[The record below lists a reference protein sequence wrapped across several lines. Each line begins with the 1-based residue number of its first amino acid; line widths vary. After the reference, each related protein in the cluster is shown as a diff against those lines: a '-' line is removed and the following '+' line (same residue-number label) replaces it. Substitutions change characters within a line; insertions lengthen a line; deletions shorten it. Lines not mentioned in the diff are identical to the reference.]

1 MLRSCMLLL
10 FTTLL
15 AVAAPVPKQTEKEKI
30 AKKFGTITDPKGDSK
45 FALDGDALKVTLP
58 ADEERRFGYTKDPA
72 EKSGL
77 KRFDH
82 TPRVEFPHAG
92 DFDLRVRVAFPLV
105 ADTEAVDG
113 REFRYAGGGVKVVN
127 SEGNLYWF
135 GVVRSTALLRTNTL
149 LRDGSPGTWSND
161 FRDTLLYEPLKS
173 QESAWLRV
181 VRKGDGLTC
190 DASTDGKE
198 WKNVSE
204 HYKAAPGEGV
214 TLSLY
219 AEHSSTKA
227 HTVTFDQFTV
237 EKPKAEKK

>member
-1 MLRSCMLLL
+1 MKL
-10 FTTLL
+10 
-15 AVAAPVPKQTEKEKI
+15 
-30 AKKFGTITDPKGDSK
+30 
-45 FALDGDALKVTLP
+45 
-58 ADEERRFGYTKDPA
+58 
-72 EKSGL
+72 
-77 KRFDH
+77 
-82 TPRVEFPHAG
+82 
-92 DFDLRVRVAFPLV
+92 
-105 ADTEAVDG
+105 
-113 REFRYAGGGVKVVN
+113 VN

-135 GVVRSTALLRTNTL
+135 GVVRRTALLRTSTL

-161 FRDTLLYEPLKS
+161 FRDTVLYEPLKS

-204 HYKAAPGEGV
+204 HYKAAPGVSV

-227 HTVTFDQFTV
+227 HAVTFDQFSV